1 MTKVVSERLLQ
12 DLQEGVYDSDLFA
25 IESFVMRRSHALRLK
40 RNVEDYGI
48 GEKVVVNRLCGSTA
62 FHDKIGSVVGHEK
75 TKLRVKID
83 DTEYSMVPVLLDK
96 LLA

>member
-1 MTKVVSERLLQ
+1 VTKVVSEKLLR

-40 RNVEDYGI
+40 RSVKDYQV
-48 GEKVVVNRLCGSTA
+48 GEKVVVNRLCGSSV
-62 FHDKIGSVVGHEK
+62 FHDKVGSVVGIEK
-75 TKLRVKID
+75 TKLRVNID
-83 DTEYSMVPVLLDK
+83 STEYSMVPVLLDK